1 MVTCKTRGTTPPF
14 LGCFD
19 WLNDFHLLITMFIYI
34 DKLHSR
40 ILYALESFLYTT
52 WAMLLHSLCFRAAF
66 AIRERSKSD
75 PNREG
80 PWRITSMPDL
90 CSVHTGTQSEHKRH
104 SIHKARWPVYIGQ
117 TIHLT
122 TAFLTTIHQE
132 RCLLN
137 TNLDYHPPLSFCRP
151 YNYNVD
157 LWRFYELL
165 FMGWQVI
172 DGC

>member
-1 MVTCKTRGTTPPF
+1 MVNCKTRGTASPF

-19 WLNDFHLLITMFIYI
+19 GPITSTDQTPQPNFVCAS
-34 DKLHSR
+34 KLP
-40 ILYALESFLYTT
+40 YTT

-80 PWRITSMPDL
+80 PWRITSRPAL
-90 CSVHTGTQSEHKRH
+90 CSVQTSTQSEHKRH

-122 TAFLTTIHQE
+122 TAFLTTVNQE
-132 RCLLN
+132 RWLLN
-137 TNLDYHPPLSFCRP
+137 INLDYHPRLSFCRP